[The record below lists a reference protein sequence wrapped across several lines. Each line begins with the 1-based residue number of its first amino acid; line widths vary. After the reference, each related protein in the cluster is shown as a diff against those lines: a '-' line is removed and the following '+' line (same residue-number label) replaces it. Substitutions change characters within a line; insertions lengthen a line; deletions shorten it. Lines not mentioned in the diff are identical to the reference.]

1 MVAALSSFPV
11 PNASVM
17 NRDRMQADSEKVR
30 TMNKIRTETSLRRT
44 FLKEAAFAATAFFA
58 GSETGGGA
66 EIAPD
71 WKKQIGL
78 ALYTVRDLMA
88 ADFEGILAKVAQMG
102 YKEIE
107 PANGYNNMPPKAFR
121 SMLDR
126 YGLRMPSTHTNYP
139 DGTGAELERQLEAQ
153 QIMGLKYTE
162 ITFAASRRTTAGGD
176 RRPPGSLAPGAYYN
190 PATRVVYNSFKE
202 LGAFGPYQPSAK
214 LDEVKRRAGE
224 LNANGKIAA
233 KFGIKL
239 FVHNHTGEFERLA
252 DDDRTTYDVLLAETD
267 PELVTMQLDIGWAY
281 IAGADPTA
289 MFQKNPGRYELW
301 HVKDVFGIKTVDPK
315 LSPNERVSRMA
326 FAPVGAG
333 QIDYKKVFGHAS
345 LAGLKHFFVE
355 QDNAASFGDSLAAA
369 RVSFESLSR
378 VL

>member
-1 MVAALSSFPV
+1 
-11 PNASVM
+11 
-17 NRDRMQADSEKVR
+17 
-30 TMNKIRTETSLRRT
+30 MNKSHTESSLRRT
-44 FLKEAAFAATAFFA
+44 FLKEAAFATSVLFA
-58 GSETGGGA
+58 GSETGAGA
-66 EIAPD
+66 QAASD
-71 WKKQIGL
+71 WKKQVGL

-107 PANGYNNMPPKAFR
+107 PANGYNNMAPKAFR

-139 DGTGAELERQLEAQ
+139 DGAGAELERQLEAQ
-153 QIMGLKYTE
+153 QIMGIRYTE
-162 ITFAASRRTTAGGD
+162 IVSAANRRATVGAD
-176 RRPPGSLAPGAYYN
+176 SRPPGSLAPGSYYN
-190 PATRVVYNSFKE
+190 PATHVVYNSFKE
-202 LGAFGPYQPSAK
+202 LGAFGPYQPPAK
-214 LDEVKRRAGE
+214 LDAVKRRAAE

-239 FVHNHTGEFERLA
+239 FVHNHTGEFERLT

-281 IAGADPTA
+281 IAGVDPIA
-289 MFQKNPGRYELW
+289 LFQKNPGRYELW

-326 FAPVGAG
+326 FGPVGAG
-333 QIDYKKVFGHAS
+333 QIDYKKVFGQAGP
-345 LAGLKHFFVE
+345 AGLKHFFVE